1 MSDTRYGSDVA
12 VNRAGDVVFTADGD
26 VEVTSGGA
34 LVAQDIR
41 TEAMLS
47 PGACFWARD
56 FGRGLSDALKGPDEI
71 NVAATLR
78 AAAFNDER
86 VDFDS
91 VMTQRLDDGQY
102 LLTFRLFKDVDAHEL
117 YFDLKDRFDDVGE

>member
-1 MSDTRYGSDVA
+1 MANVRYGSDIA
-12 VNRAGDVVFTADGD
+12 LNRAGDVVFAADGD
-26 VEVTSGGA
+26 VEVASGGA

-71 NVAATLR
+71 NVAAILR

-91 VMTQRLDDGQY
+91 VTTRRLDDGRY

-117 YFDLKDRFDDVGE
+117 YFDLKGRLDDVGE